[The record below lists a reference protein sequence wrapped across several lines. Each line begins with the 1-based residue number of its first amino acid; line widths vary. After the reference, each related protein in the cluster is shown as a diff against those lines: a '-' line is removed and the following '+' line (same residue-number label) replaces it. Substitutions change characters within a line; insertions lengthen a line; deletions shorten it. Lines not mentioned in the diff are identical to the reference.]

1 MRYFYALFMTE
12 EQHVFKKIG
21 LIGDRVLR
29 LAAVELCNEI
39 IENRY
44 KAPEIIDYLC
54 SNKVF
59 GLIARMKKLE
69 AHPNDPETKGK
80 SRQLANAY
88 EYSIGKLYYE
98 DKVKALTTAKED
110 LSHFYQNQ
118 ELYFVKK
125 NP

>member
-1 MRYFYALFMTE
+1 MTE
-12 EQHVFKKIG
+12 EQHIFKKIEQV
-21 LIGDRVLR
+21 GDRVLR

-44 KAPEIIDYLC
+44 KSAEIIDYLC

-69 AHPNDPETKGK
+69 PHKNDPETKGK

-88 EYSIGKLYYE
+88 EHSIGKLYYE

-110 LSHFYQNQ
+110 LLHFHENQ
-118 ELYFVKK
+118 EMYFVKHQD
-125 NP
+125 

>member
-1 MRYFYALFMTE
+1 MTE
-12 EQHVFKKIG
+12 DQHIFKKIE

-29 LAAVELCNEI
+29 LAAAELCNEI
-39 IENRY
+39 VDNRY
-44 KAPEIIDYLC
+44 KAAEIMDYLG

-69 AHPNDPETKGK
+69 AHKNDPETKGK

-98 DKVKALTTAKED
+98 DKVKAITTAKED

-118 ELYFVKK
+118 EMYFVKQQ
-125 NP
+125 P

>member
-1 MRYFYALFMTE
+1 MTE
-12 EQHVFKKIG
+12 EQHIFKKIE
-21 LIGDRVLR
+21 LVGDRVLR

-44 KAPEIIDYLC
+44 KAPEIIDFLG

-59 GLIARMKKLE
+59 GLIARRKKLE
-69 AHPNDPETKGK
+69 AHKDDPEMKGK

-88 EYSIGKLYYE
+88 QYSIGKLYYE

-110 LSHFYQNQ
+110 LAHFYENQ

-125 NP
+125 DA

>member
-1 MRYFYALFMTE
+1 MTE
-12 EQHVFKKIG
+12 EQHIFKKIEQ
-21 LIGDRVLR
+21 IGDRVLR

-44 KAPEIIDYLC
+44 KSAEIIDYLG

-59 GLIARMKKLE
+59 GLIARFKKLE
-69 AHPNDPETKGK
+69 PHKHDPEIKGK

-88 EYSIGKLYYE
+88 EHSIGKLYYE

-110 LSHFYQNQ
+110 LQHFYENQ
-118 ELYFVKK
+118 ELYYVKK
-125 NP
+125 EA

>member
-1 MRYFYALFMTE
+1 MTE
-12 EQHVFKKIG
+12 EQHIFKKVE

-44 KAPEIIDYLC
+44 KAAEIIDYLG

-59 GLIARMKKLE
+59 GLIARMKNLE
-69 AHPNDPETKGK
+69 AHKNDPEMKGK

-88 EYSIGKLYYE
+88 EHSIGKLYYE
-98 DKVKALTTAKED
+98 DKVKALATAKED
-110 LSHFYQNQ
+110 LAHFYENQ

-125 NP
+125 QP

>member
-1 MRYFYALFMTE
+1 MTE
-12 EQHVFKKIG
+12 EQHIFKKIE

-39 IENRY
+39 VENRY
-44 KAPEIIDYLC
+44 KAAEIIDFLG

-59 GLIARMKKLE
+59 GLIARRKNLE
-69 AHPNDPETKGK
+69 AHKDDPEMKGK

-110 LSHFYQNQ
+110 LAHFYENQ

-125 NP
+125 DA

>member
-1 MRYFYALFMTE
+1 MTE
-12 EQHVFKKIG
+12 DQHIFKKIE
-21 LIGDRVLR
+21 LLGDRVLR

-44 KAPEIIDYLC
+44 KAPEIIDYLG

-69 AHPNDPETKGK
+69 AHKNDPETKGR

-98 DKVKALTTAKED
+98 DKIKALATAKED
-110 LSHFYQNQ
+110 LAHFYENQ
-118 ELYFVKK
+118 ELYYVKK
-125 NP
+125 DA

>member
-1 MRYFYALFMTE
+1 MTE
-12 EQHVFKKIG
+12 EQHVFKKIE
-21 LIGDRVLR
+21 LVGDRVLR

-44 KAPEIIDYLC
+44 KAAEIIDYLG

-69 AHPNDPETKGK
+69 AHQNDPETKGK

-98 DKVKALTTAKED
+98 DKVKALAIAKED
-110 LSHFYQNQ
+110 LTHFYENQ

-125 NP
+125 NA

>member
-1 MRYFYALFMTE
+1 MTE

-21 LIGDRVLR
+21 LTGDRVLR

-39 IENRY
+39 IDNRY
-44 KAPEIIDYLC
+44 KAPEIIDFLC
-54 SNKVF
+54 SNRVF

-69 AHPNDPETKGK
+69 AHRDDPETKGR

-98 DKVKALTTAKED
+98 DKVKAIAAARED
-110 LSHFYQNQ
+110 LAHFYENQ
-118 ELYFVKK
+118 DQYFVKREA
-125 NP
+125 

>member
-1 MRYFYALFMTE
+1 MTE
-12 EQHVFKKIG
+12 EQHIFKKIE
-21 LIGDRVLR
+21 LVGDRVLR

-44 KAPEIIDYLC
+44 KAPEIIDYLG

-69 AHPNDPETKGK
+69 AHKNDPETKGK

-98 DKVKALTTAKED
+98 DKVKALATAKED
-110 LSHFYQNQ
+110 LKHFYENQ
-118 ELYFVKK
+118 DLYFVKQQD
-125 NP
+125 

>member
-1 MRYFYALFMTE
+1 M
-12 EQHVFKKIG
+12 
-21 LIGDRVLR
+21 GDRVLR

-39 IENRY
+39 IDNRY

-59 GLIARMKKLE
+59 GLIARMKKLQ
-69 AHPNDPETKGK
+69 AHKDDPEVKGR

-98 DKVKALTTAKED
+98 DKVKAIAAARED
-110 LSHFYQNQ
+110 LAHFYENQ
-118 ELYFVKK
+118 DQYYVKK
-125 NP
+125 EA

>member
-1 MRYFYALFMTE
+1 MTE
-12 EQHVFKKIG
+12 QQHIFKKIE
-21 LIGDRVLR
+21 LVGDRVLR
-29 LAAVELCNEI
+29 LAAVELCNEV

-44 KAPEIIDYLC
+44 KATEVIDYLG

-69 AHPNDPETKGK
+69 AHKDDPEVKGK

-98 DKVKALTTAKED
+98 DKVKALATAKED
-110 LSHFYQNQ
+110 LMHIYEN
-118 ELYFVKK
+118 
-125 NP
+125 

>member
-1 MRYFYALFMTE
+1 MTE
-12 EQHVFKKIG
+12 EQHIFKKIEM
-21 LIGDRVLR
+21 IGDRVLR

-44 KAPEIIDYLC
+44 KAPEIIDFLG

-69 AHPNDPETKGK
+69 AHKDDPETKGR
-80 SRQLANAY
+80 SRVLANAY
-88 EYSIGKLYYE
+88 QYSIGKLYYE

-110 LSHFYQNQ
+110 LAHFHENQ
-118 ELYFVKK
+118 EQYFVKK
-125 NP
+125 DAQ

>member
-1 MRYFYALFMTE
+1 MTE
-12 EQHVFKKIG
+12 QQHIFKKIE

-44 KAPEIIDYLC
+44 KAPEIIDNLG
-54 SNKVF
+54 SNRVL

-69 AHPNDPETKGK
+69 AHKDDPEVKGR

-88 EYSIGKLYYE
+88 QYSIGKLYYE
-98 DKVKALTTAKED
+98 DKVKALATAKED
-110 LSHFYQNQ
+110 LAHFYENQ
-118 ELYFVKK
+118 DQYYVKK
-125 NP
+125 SDSDDDGD